1 MLSYLFLYI
10 FFSYQS
16 LKKSN
21 KLYSSSYYL
30 LFILLSIFI
39 GLRYQ
44 VGVDWN
50 QYEVYLDRVE
60 NLSLDL
66 LLINVEPGYMLL
78 NWIGLQFGKNIF
90 IVNYIA
96 SLIFLSGL
104 LYYSKKQEYPWL
116 SLLISFPILIIIV
129 GLGYTRQACAIG
141 FELFALISL
150 ERKNFYKSI
159 ILLSIGSLFHISLL
173 PFLLLLIKK
182 PDKNIF
188 KIGSIVIFLIILTL
202 GIFIYLAKFNQ
213 AFESYYLSYI
223 LKNYSSA
230 GVIYRLI
237 PSIIAALV
245 LIYKRSKVK
254 YLFGESANIYFKMSY
269 LTIFFII
276 IVFLF
281 PKNTTIIDRFALYLT
296 PLPIYV
302 FTKSIRYDF
311 FKIKKININLILVIT
326 YFFYTFFWLQFAI
339 HSKWFVPYKNIL
351 FF

>member
-10 FFSYQS
+10 YFSFQS

-21 KLYSSSYYL
+21 KLFSSSYYF

-44 VGVDWN
+44 VGVDWP
-50 QYEVYLDRVE
+50 QYMVYLDRAE
-60 NLSLDL
+60 NISLDSL
-66 LLINVEPGYMLL
+66 LTNVEPGYMLL
-78 NWIGLQFGKNIF
+78 NWIGVQFGKNIYV
-90 IVNYIA
+90 VNYIA

-104 LYYSKKQEYPWL
+104 ISYSKKQEYPWL

-150 ERKNFYKSI
+150 ERNNFYKSI
-159 ILLSIGSLFHISLL
+159 MFLSIGSLFHISLL

-182 PDKNIF
+182 PDKNSF
-188 KIGSIVIFLIILTL
+188 KIGGVVIFLIILTF
-202 GIFIYLAKFNQ
+202 GILIYFTKFNQ
-213 AFESYYLSYI
+213 AFETYYISYI
-223 LKNYSSA
+223 LRNYSSA
-230 GVIYRLI
+230 GVIYRLL
-237 PSIIAALV
+237 PSMIAAIV
-245 LIYKRSKVK
+245 LIYKRSKFK
-254 YLFGESANIYFKMSY
+254 YLFKESTNIYFKMSY
-269 LTIFFII
+269 LTILFMI

-281 PKNTTIIDRFALYLT
+281 PKNTTIIDRFGLYLT

-311 FKIKKININLILVIT
+311 FEIKKININLILVIT

-339 HSKWFVPYKNIL
+339 HSQWFVPYKNIL